1 MTSKTV
7 DGGYAGR
14 SHNKVNHMKK
24 FSIFL
29 LALVSTVVL
38 SCSGKDVKYVV
49 KGVNAPAS
57 GMIVY
62 LIDGMSSEIIN
73 STVISD
79 GAFEMKGTAEK
90 DALLAVKIGNAA
102 NVIWMF
108 NDGKPVKINVADE
121 TLSGSA
127 LNNKLDDCMKKRNA
141 EYKELF
147 DMSNEFGALSTFEQR
162 ARMQEFI
169 PKYNAAVAKYTD
181 FCMGLIEENKD
192 NIIPVAIIPYIAEY
206 LDAQKLDG
214 LFSSDAPFAKHPF
227 IIDYKDYLEH
237 SGVRTDNI
245 ELRKQSIVGKKFIDL
260 EEPDAD
266 GVMHKLSEY
275 VGKGNW
281 VLIDFWASWCGPCK
295 SEMPN
300 VVEAYKKYHD
310 KCGFNVVGLSFDRDK
325 DAWTKAIVSW
335 DMPWIHLSDLNYWQ
349 TVAAG
354 IYNVDSIPDNLLVDP
369 QGNVVARGLRGQE
382 LAAKLAEIF
391 E

>member
-1 MTSKTV
+1 
-7 DGGYAGR
+7 
-14 SHNKVNHMKK
+14 MKK

-147 DMSNEFGALSTFEQR
+147 D
-162 ARMQEFI
+162 
-169 PKYNAAVAKYTD
+169 P
-181 FCMGLIEENKD
+181 
-192 NIIPVAIIPYIAEY
+192 NI
-206 LDAQKLDG
+206 
-214 LFSSDAPFAKHPF
+214 F
-227 IIDYKDYLEH
+227 IILVL
-237 SGVRTDNI
+237 S
-245 ELRKQSIVGKKFIDL
+245 SIF
-260 EEPDAD
+260 
-266 GVMHKLSEY
+266 
-275 VGKGNW
+275 
-281 VLIDFWASWCGPCK
+281 
-295 SEMPN
+295 
-300 VVEAYKKYHD
+300 
-310 KCGFNVVGLSFDRDK
+310 
-325 DAWTKAIVSW
+325 
-335 DMPWIHLSDLNYWQ
+335 
-349 TVAAG
+349 
-354 IYNVDSIPDNLLVDP
+354 
-369 QGNVVARGLRGQE
+369 
-382 LAAKLAEIF
+382 
-391 E
+391 